1 MSTSRTRE
9 KADGELFKSTG
20 IDDNA
25 TSTAVTID
33 ASENVLVGK
42 TSTDLAIAG
51 YRIDPRGFT
60 QNTRSDGSVAYYNRL
75 TSDGEI
81 INFSKDGTTV
91 GSIIS
96 DSGSIMLGSGDVG
109 VYFDAAS
116 DRILPMNIT
125 TGSVRNDA
133 IDIGG
138 NPHRFK
144 DLYLSGG
151 VYLGGTGAAN
161 KLDDYEEG
169 TWTPAFGR
177 NGGTQPTVGYS
188 QQAGSYTKVGNM
200 VFLTG
205 DVGVTSISIPQN
217 GTLTITGMPFT
228 KGSTHNPTG
237 SFTSSQFNIYRA
249 RGQLVHVDSTK
260 LGFLGQ
266 ASATGQG
273 SWDWEPVSALD
284 GNESIRF
291 AITYQV

>member
-1 MSTSRTRE
+1 MTKSATRSF
-9 KADGELFKSTG
+9 ADELG

-151 VYLGGTGAAN
+151 VVFGPASASNVSSQT
-161 KLDDYEEG
+161 LDDYEEG
-169 TWTPAFGR
+169 TWTVTDQSGAGMSLTIYVAMYTKIGNKVFFEIGMEFPTTSSTADIRLSLPFTSKSGADNTGGATLVGTNSGR
-177 NGGTQPTVGYS
+177 NDLWLVSRGNAFFHPNNNLNSSSVSSHPTNASYS
-188 QQAGSYTKVGNM
+188 NKQLKLQGAYTV
-200 VFLTG
+200 
-205 DVGVTSISIPQN
+205 
-217 GTLTITGMPFT
+217 
-228 KGSTHNPTG
+228 
-237 SFTSSQFNIYRA
+237 A
-249 RGQLVHVDSTK
+249 
-260 LGFLGQ
+260 
-266 ASATGQG
+266 
-273 SWDWEPVSALD
+273 
-284 GNESIRF
+284 
-291 AITYQV
+291 